1 MLKVIKVLLCSFCG
15 TVSIAQTTFPNG
27 GAPLPTGAN
36 TDVFYFASTGTLG
49 SVANIETN
57 DTTLI
62 LNGQSGAPT
71 TSAAN
76 VGVYARNFGSETW
89 PEFSLNHFTAPIQR
103 SMLQARRREWRPHG
117 ANTSATTFGLSI
129 ATSGT
134 TAAYAMTAGDRKES
148 AKYVNYRTSA
158 TAGNVAG
165 VRGTTLYVCSG
176 ASDYG
181 GYYFCSQSS
190 MLNNLAT
197 GRNMT
202 GLHGA
207 SGAFPAASTAF
218 TSLTDVIG
226 LGFEHGATE
235 YSIVHNDAS
244 GTATTIPLGSSFP
257 TASVNVSWMILE
269 IFCRRG
275 ASSVSYRVTNLKNG
289 AIAQGSISTNLPSST
304 TLLTPITYCS
314 NGTTASL
321 SSMAIG
327 TISLETY

>member
-1 MLKVIKVLLCSFCG
+1 MRKVISAQLFFIFW

-27 GAPLPTGAN
+27 GSPTPTGAN

-57 DTTLI
+57 DTTLV

-76 VGVYARNFGSETW
+76 IGVYARNFGSETW

-158 TAGNVAG
+158 TAGSVAG

-207 SGAFPAASTAF
+207 SGSFPAAGTAF

-257 TASVNVSWMILE
+257 TASVNVSWMVLE
-269 IFCRRG
+269 IFCGRG

-289 AIAQGSISTNLPSST
+289 AVAQGSISTNLPSST

-314 NGTTASL
+314 NGTTASFA
-321 SSMAIG
+321 SVAVG

>member
-1 MLKVIKVLLCSFCG
+1 MRKVISTNFIMFVWMAC
-15 TVSIAQTTFPNG
+15 IAQTTFPNSS
-27 GAPLPTGAN
+27 APLPNGAN
-36 TDVFYFASTGTLG
+36 TDVFYSASTGTLG
-49 SVANIETN
+49 SVANVETN
-57 DTTLI
+57 DTILI

-71 TSAAN
+71 TSADK
-76 VGVYARNFGSETW
+76 VGLYARNFGGETW
-89 PEFSLNHFTAPIQR
+89 PEFSLNHFTSPVQV
-103 SMLQARRREWRPHG
+103 SMLNARRREWRPHG

-134 TAAYAMTAGDRKES
+134 TASYAMHAGDRTTS

-176 ASDYG
+176 NADYG

-202 GLHGA
+202 GLHGSSA
-207 SGAFPAASTAF
+207 AFPAAATAF

-244 GTATTIPLGSSFP
+244 GAATTIPLGSNFP
-257 TASVNVSWMILE
+257 TASVNVSWMVLE

-289 AIAQGSISTNLPSST
+289 AVAQGTISSNLPAST

-321 SSMAIG
+321 SSVAVG
-327 TISLETY
+327 TITLQTY